1 MIRKTTGACLLLLAL
16 SFADAMAQTPDSLP
30 PAPTPQ
36 EQAAPAVPAEAATTL
51 ADSTS
56 APQGAG
62 LAPKL
67 TTIRKVKL
75 DREDRNVIRAGPGD
89 AFAIVSVQ
97 PKGTSFPV
105 IAKNGVWYGVQ
116 LPDGQSGW
124 IHASLCREFDDL
136 SDLEWKPNPKRYNRT
151 GSFIGTAYA
160 GAYAF
165 DRKSNS
171 LVLGGRLGYYAFDR
185 IQVEGG
191 VAWTRVNRPAEIVE
205 NLFGLTLEAE
215 KFDMLSYHMNVTWE
229 LLPGR
234 QMVPFLT
241 VGAGSSLMQGET
253 EPSFNFGAGTV
264 LFLSRRLAMRWE
276 VRDYHFS
283 SGSDAARVSNDNI
296 EFALGTVYLF

>member
-1 MIRKTTGACLLLLAL
+1 MTSKTTGSCLLLLAL
-16 SFADAMAQTPDSLP
+16 TFANAMAQTPDSLP

-36 EQAAPAVPAEAATTL
+36 VATPASSDAADTSFSLPPGAVR
-51 ADSTS
+51 
-56 APQGAG
+56 
-62 LAPKL
+62 L
-67 TTIRKVKL
+67 TTIRKVRL
-75 DREDRNVIRAGPGD
+75 DQEDRNVVRAGPGD
-89 AFAIVSVQ
+89 AYAIVSVQ
-97 PKGTSFPV
+97 SKGASFPV

-116 LPDGQSGW
+116 LSDGQSGW

-136 SDLEWKPNPKRYNRT
+136 SDLEWKPNPKRYTRT
-151 GSFIGTAYA
+151 GSFIGTAYV

-171 LVLGGRLGYYAFDR
+171 FVAGGRLGYYAFDR
-185 IQVEGG
+185 VQLEGG
-191 VAWTRVNRPAEIVE
+191 VSWTRVNRPAEIVE

-215 KFDMLSYHMNVTWE
+215 KFDMLSYQLNVTYE
-229 LLPGR
+229 ILPGR

-241 VGAGSSLMQGET
+241 VGAGSSLFLGDT

-283 SGSDAARVSNDNI
+283 SGSDAARVTNDNI
-296 EFALGTVYLF
+296 EFALGTMYLF